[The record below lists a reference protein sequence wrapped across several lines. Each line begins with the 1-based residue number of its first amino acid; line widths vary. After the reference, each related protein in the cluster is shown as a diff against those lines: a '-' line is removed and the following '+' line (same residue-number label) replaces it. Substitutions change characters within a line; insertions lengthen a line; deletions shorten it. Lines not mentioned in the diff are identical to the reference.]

1 MEMCKIDSSLP
12 EFLKESIRAFLLGKE
27 KYEKGTGYAEF
38 DMDYC
43 DLQTDI
49 NVCEVERMITSE
61 EAWRLREQY
70 LGLQKG

>member
-1 MEMCKIDSSLP
+1 MEIYKIDSSLP

-27 KYEKGTGYAEF
+27 KYEKGIGYTEF

-49 NVCEVERMITSE
+49 NVCEVEQMITSE
-61 EAWRLREQY
+61 EAWKLREQY
-70 LGLQKG
+70 LGIQKV

>member
-12 EFLKESIRAFLLGKE
+12 AFLQDSIKAFLSGKE
-27 KYEKGTGYAEF
+27 KHEKGIGYAEF

-49 NVCEVERMITSE
+49 NICEVEQMITPE
-61 EAWRLREQY
+61 EAWKLREQY